1 MIWDFLT
8 DRMLEHPSATI
19 SGGGET
25 LCFAELAD
33 QAAWLSHSLP
43 KETIGLDC
51 SSELNTARSLL
62 ACFAAGA
69 TAVPLSPRYGE
80 EHCRKIV
87 ESVGLTWFLTD
98 RDGELRLERRE
109 GGAPDRETADRDAL
123 SDVELI
129 MCTSGT
135 TGRPKGA
142 MITGRGLEANL
153 RDIESYFRIGPPDR
167 ILISRPLYHCAVL
180 TGEFLI
186 SLIRGVDV
194 VFYDGAFNPARVL
207 ESVRSEKITVLCGT
221 PTLFYHLSLLASRHP
236 RPLGLRTAAISGEC
250 LTPAVAAGIRAML
263 PDAAVYNVYGLTE
276 ASPRVCWLPPERF
289 DEKPD
294 CVGLP
299 LPSLRLRVV
308 DEKGNELPAGEAGEL
323 LVRGPSLMKGYYRQP
338 EQTARVLRDGWLHT
352 GDVAVMDGEGMV
364 SIRARRDGLI
374 IRAGM
379 NIYPQEIENALTLD
393 DQVKEA
399 LAYGVPDGRGSQRIA
414 VKAVMADPAATRSD
428 FLAVCRRRLSPYQ
441 IPDTVEF
448 VERLERNAS
457 GKLLRPRTAP
467 DAAKSEEGRTS

>member
-8 DRMLEHPSATI
+8 ARMREHPNATV

-25 LCFAELAD
+25 LTFAGLVG
-33 QAAWLSHSLP
+33 QALRLSRGLP
-43 KETIGLDC
+43 KGTIGLDC
-51 SSELNTARSLL
+51 SSELNTARGLL

-69 TAVPLSPRYGE
+69 TAAPLSPRYGE

-87 ESVGLTWFLTD
+87 ESVGLTRFLTD
-98 RDGELRLERRE
+98 RGGELRLERRDSLL
-109 GGAPDRETADRDAL
+109 PDAKTEEDDL
-123 SDVELI
+123 SGVELI

-142 MITGRGLEANL
+142 MITGRGLAANL

-186 SLIRGVDV
+186 SLIRGVDIV
-194 VFYDGAFNPARVL
+194 LYDGAFNPARIL
-207 ESVRSEKITVLCGT
+207 ETVRSEKITVLCGT
-221 PTLFYHLSLLASRHP
+221 PTLFYHLSLLASRLP
-236 RPLGLRTAAISGEC
+236 EPVGLRTAAVSGEC
-250 LTPAVAAGIRAML
+250 LTPAVAAGMRSML
-263 PDAAVYNVYGLTE
+263 PDAAIYNVYGLTE

-289 DEKPD
+289 DEKPAS
-294 CVGLP
+294 VGVP

-308 DEKGNELPAGEAGEL
+308 DEQGRDLPAGETGEL
-323 LVRGPSLMKGYYRQP
+323 LVSGPSLMKGYYRQP

-352 GDVAVMDGEGMV
+352 GDIAVMDGEGMA
-364 SIRARRDGLI
+364 SIRSRRDNLI

-379 NIYPQEIENALTLD
+379 NIYPQEIENALEQD
-393 DQVKEA
+393 ERVREA
-399 LAYGVPDGRGSQRIA
+399 LAYGLPDGRGSRRIA
-414 VKAVMADPAATRSD
+414 VKVVMADPAATRSD
-428 FLAVCRRRLSPYQ
+428 FLDVCRRRLSPYQ

-457 GKLLRPRTAP
+457 GKLLRPRT
-467 DAAKSEEGRTS
+467 DA